1 MAKKS
6 YRIVI
11 PTDTQE
17 YKELIDNIDKQNDKL
32 GDDSPVKSQ
41 TAEIKKGVK
50 NMAEADKLDQEA
62 AALKRKAEKLIE
74 RRNKLQ
80 RNVTLPNERGWRK
93 TLEGAYIKAIHKM
106 GDFGYEIDTSPR
118 KKKEK

>member
-6 YRIVI
+6 YRVII

-32 GDDSPVKSQ
+32 GDDSPVKSVS
-41 TAEIKKGVK
+41 AEIKKGVK
-50 NMAEADKLDQEA
+50 DMAEADKLDQEA

-74 RRNKLQ
+74 KRNKLQ

-93 TLEGAYIKAIHKM
+93 ILEGAYIKAIHKM
-106 GDFGYEIDTSPR
+106 GDFGYEIDSSPR